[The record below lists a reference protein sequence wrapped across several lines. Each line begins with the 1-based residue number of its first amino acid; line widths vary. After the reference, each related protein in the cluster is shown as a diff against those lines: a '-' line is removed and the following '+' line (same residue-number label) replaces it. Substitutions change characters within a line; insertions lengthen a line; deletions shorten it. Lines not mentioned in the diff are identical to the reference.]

1 MADQK
6 IDKELES
13 LRKDM
18 KTLQEDMKK
27 AVSSGGDAVAAA
39 RAKLEAEAD
48 RLMQN
53 LSSAAS
59 GVREQGSAMLDNVEG
74 RIEEKPLTSVMM
86 TFGIG
91 FVVGWLIGR
100 K

>member
-6 IDKELES
+6 LEKELES
-13 LRKDM
+13 LRKDL
-18 KTLQEDMKK
+18 KTLQDDMKK
-27 AVSSGGDAVAAA
+27 AVGSGGDAVAAA

-59 GVREQGSAMLDNVEG
+59 GVRDQGTAMLETVEG
-74 RIEEKPLTSVMM
+74 KIEEKPLATVLT

-91 FVVGWLIGR
+91 FVIGWLIGR